1 MVSLGFLPWEIWV
14 VVPGKSQMQQSHTTQ
29 PAVPAGCCSVSMG
42 YGNFNVLTDVNTCD
56 CARGSTDTVR
66 ESALHA
72 DSGRKIP
79 CLTGDSNL
87 RRLRAGPMPYQLSY
101 VATRYSRI
109 TSDCMY
115 GNRG

>member
-66 ESALHA
+66 ECSLKV
-72 DSGRKIP
+72 DSEKKSLSVPGNGT
-79 CLTGDSNL
+79 CLSGEAV
-87 RRLRAGPMPYQLSY
+87 RRS
-101 VATRYSRI
+101 T
-109 TSDCMY
+109 
-115 GNRG
+115 N